1 MNEDNKAG
9 DERGTR
15 GQCMLARRLTLACWC
30 RKGILGMAALE
41 LKVVELMAK
50 HMHSSSGDS
59 TSP

>member
-1 MNEDNKAG
+1 MCRESGVNVKPK
-9 DERGTR
+9 
-15 GQCMLARRLTLACWC
+15 RRLTLAFWC

-59 TSP
+59 TLP

>member
-15 GQCMLARRLTLACWC
+15 GQCMLARRLTLAFWC

-50 HMHSSSGDS
+50 HMHSGSGDS